1 MSRPDSGVESWDAFV
16 RAHEWL
22 TPETDVAPPPDVR
35 RHITDQAI
43 VSGEL

>member
-22 TPETDVAPPPDVR
+22 TPDDGVTPPPEVP